1 MLRNVSSRIATRYG
15 LNVFLPTVDA
25 VQQRFLNV
33 DLPSPKRP
41 FTPPLPPSQRSKSR
55 QQSRASDSTISKNPR
70 SNAAKSRR
78 AGEDSD
84 TKPMLRPSVLSERI
98 KKLAEQGK
106 LDDAVTM
113 LKNAPLDAQNTI
125 VWNTIIAQCM
135 QARHY
140 KLAWQLYNDVRA
152 VQLVFCILLNAP
164 VNS

>member
-1 MLRNVSSRIATRYG
+1 
-15 LNVFLPTVDA
+15 
-25 VQQRFLNV
+25 
-33 DLPSPKRP
+33 
-41 FTPPLPPSQRSKSR
+41 
-55 QQSRASDSTISKNPR
+55 
-70 SNAAKSRR
+70 
-78 AGEDSD
+78 
-84 TKPMLRPSVLSERI
+84 MLRPSVLSERI

-152 VQLVFCILLNAP
+152 V
-164 VNS
+164 